1 MDPKLTELKMN
12 TISLRTSTSCGS
24 CKMHSVGCRVI
35 SVMFLP
41 QMKDIGEIQM
51 KSFYRITELC
61 SSKHPGQELQEW
73 LKECPLERQLKR
85 CGMGIQV

>member
-1 MDPKLTELKMN
+1 MDPKLIELKMN

-51 KSFYRITELC
+51 NSFYRIT
-61 SSKHPGQELQEW
+61 SYALQN
-73 LKECPLERQLKR
+73 
-85 CGMGIQV
+85 IQVKNHRNGLGNVHLKGS